1 MKIYVT
7 GLGIVSGIGIGVS
20 ENIEAL
26 RQGKHGIGKVT
37 LFPTALDVPV
47 SEVKHNN
54 KELKQLLGI
63 SPQRTVSRTALLG
76 MVAAKEALED
86 AGLNQRTS
94 RYAQQPSQHIQQPPQ
109 QDSQQTQQ
117 DSQPLR
123 IGFISATSVGG
134 MDLSE
139 HFYESFKENP
149 KRGRLREIISHDC
162 GASTELIASYL
173 GINDFIT
180 TISTACSSA
189 ANAIMLGARM
199 IKHGLLDAVVVGGT
213 DALCRFTLNGF
224 NSLMIL
230 DKAHCRPFDRS
241 RTGLNLGEGAGYLV
255 LQPESSL
262 RRTPY
267 CELSG
272 YANTNEAYHQT
283 GSSPEGDGAFL
294 SMSEAIASS
303 GISPEE
309 IDYINVHGTGT
320 PGNDA
325 SEGMALRRIFGEH
338 VPPFSSVKAFIGH
351 TLGASEGIEAVY
363 SVLSLYKGM
372 IYPNLN
378 FTDAMPETGLI
389 PETTFREGIPV
400 RHVLSN
406 SFGFGGNDSS
416 LLFSATTIPQG
427 TNL

>member
-149 KRGRLREIISHDC
+149 KRGRLREVISHDC

-199 IKHGLLDAVVVGGT
+199 IKHGVLDAVVVGGT

>member
-7 GLGIVSGIGIGVS
+7 GLGVVSGIGIGVS
-20 ENIEAL
+20 ENMEAL

-47 SEVKHNN
+47 SEVKRSNE
-54 KELKQLLGI
+54 ELKQLLSI
-63 SPQRTVSRTALLG
+63 PSQQTISRTALLG

-86 AGLNQRTS
+86 ARLNLLL
-94 RYAQQPSQHIQQPPQ
+94 SQS
-109 QDSQQTQQ
+109 SQ
-117 DSQPLR
+117 QPLR

-149 KRGRLREIISHDC
+149 ARGRLREVISHDC

-173 GINDFIT
+173 GVNDFIT

-199 IKHGLLDAVVVGGT
+199 IKHGQLDVVIVGGT

-230 DKAHCRPFDRS
+230 DKVHCRPFDRS

-255 LQPESSL
+255 LQSESSL
-262 RRTPY
+262 QKTPY

-303 GISPEE
+303 GIAPEE

-325 SEGMALRRIFGEH
+325 SEGMALRRIFGKH

-363 SVLSLYKGM
+363 SVLSIYKGM

-378 FTDAMPETGLI
+378 FTDAMPETELI
-389 PETTFREGIPV
+389 PETSFREGVSV

-416 LLFSATTIPQG
+416 LLFSVTNSPQQ

>member
-7 GLGIVSGIGIGVS
+7 GLGIVSGIGIGIS

-94 RYAQQPSQHIQQPPQ
+94 RYARQPSQHIQQLPQ

-149 KRGRLREIISHDC
+149 KRGRLREVISHDC

>member
-7 GLGIVSGIGIGVS
+7 GLGVVSGIGTGVS

-26 RQGKHGIGKVT
+26 RQGKHDIGKVT

-47 SEVKHNN
+47 SEVKHCNE
-54 KELKQLLGI
+54 ELKQLLGI
-63 SPQRTVSRTALLG
+63 PPQQTLSRTALLG

-86 AGLNQRTS
+86 AGIAS
-94 RYAQQPSQHIQQPPQ
+94 
-109 QDSQQTQQ
+109 
-117 DSQPLR
+117 LR

-149 KRGRLREIISHDC
+149 KSGRLREVISHDC
-162 GASTELIASYL
+162 GSSTELIASYL

-230 DKAHCRPFDRS
+230 DRAHCRPFDRS
-241 RTGLNLGEGAGYLV
+241 RAGLNLGEGAGYLV

-283 GSSPEGDGAFL
+283 GSSPEGHGAFL
-294 SMSEAIASS
+294 SMSEVIASS
-303 GISPEE
+303 GIPPEE

-320 PGNDA
+320 PGNDV
-325 SEGMALRRIFGEH
+325 SEGMALRRIFGKH

-363 SVLSLYKGM
+363 SALSVNKGM

-389 PETTFREGIPV
+389 PETTFREGLPI

-406 SFGFGGNDSS
+406 AFGFGGNDSS
-416 LLFSATTIPQG
+416 LLFSATNIPQG